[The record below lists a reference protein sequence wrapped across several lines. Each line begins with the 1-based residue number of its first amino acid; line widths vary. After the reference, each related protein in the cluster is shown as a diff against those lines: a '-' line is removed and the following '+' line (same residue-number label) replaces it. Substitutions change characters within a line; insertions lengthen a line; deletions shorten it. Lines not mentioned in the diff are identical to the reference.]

1 MGRPAASR
9 PQRDT
14 DGRFVLRY
22 LAVCARR
29 LWHRLRLSHLLQHP
43 MRLFGLLIVL
53 ITGMFLPCIVM
64 DDNGATY
71 TGFGSLFTAYAFAG
85 VIVTVLLQRAELQE
99 QRKELRAQ
107 RIELEGQKRE
117 LEIQNRT
124 AQLQRF
130 ENSFFNLLNIF
141 KGTLYTIKNKNIF
154 PTEKDFPDLLPDE
167 YCTTSQQYFKKT
179 SRCLHIANAGYDET
193 ISYLKKDLSNLS
205 YDTKVFLKNYHLI
218 INFIIS
224 CELFKTN
231 NGQEYI
237 YINTVNNL
245 LTNNEFLLIII
256 DAICFPD
263 KIKIINKYHLL
274 SNFSLE
280 EDDLPEYFYV
290 LFFAPQAFG
299 DDYEEYIRLNG
310 LQGKTLEDFLQQ

>member
-1 MGRPAASR
+1 MARSAASR
-9 PQRDT
+9 PRRDT
-14 DGRFVLRY
+14 DGRFVLRR

-43 MRLFGLLIVL
+43 MRLFVLLIVL

-130 ENSFFNLLNIF
+130 ENSFFHLLDKFSDTVKELQKSQESQNDIEYIDKIDNIKKYFSTIHKKIAKDNINNTISDINNNKQDIF
-141 KGTLYTIKNKNIF
+141 KILPTISKRFLFEYYEIIDFIYTHDAFSKNKNEISKYTSILNLILTNSEYF
-154 PTEKDFPDLLPDE
+154 LLFYDAIRDD
-167 YCTTSQQYFKKT
+167 KK
-179 SRCLHIANAGYDET
+179 IN
-193 ISYLKKDLSNLS
+193 
-205 YDTKVFLKNYHLI
+205 I
-218 INFIIS
+218 IN
-224 CELFKTN
+224 ELHLFSR
-231 NGQEYI
+231 YS
-237 YINTVNNL
+237 
-245 LTNNEFLLIII
+245 
-256 DAICFPD
+256 
-263 KIKIINKYHLL
+263 LL
-274 SNFSLE
+274 SKSHPPCK
-280 EDDLPEYFYV
+280 PEHI
-290 LFFAPQAFG
+290 LFFSPQAFSE
-299 DDYEEYIRLNG
+299 DYEEYIERHG
-310 LQGKTLEDFLQQ
+310 LQGKTLEDFLQ

>member
-1 MGRPAASR
+1 MARPAASR
-9 PQRDT
+9 PRRDT

-29 LWHRLRLSHLLQHP
+29 LWHRLHWSHLLQHP
-43 MRLFGLLIVL
+43 MRLFVLLMVL

-130 ENSFFNLLNIF
+130 ENSFFHLIENFKTTAKEYQNSTFSKGNPEICSEFVYFIFNKRMNIKIKCIRNELKSIF
-141 KGTLYTIKNKNIF
+141 KFFPTRVKKFIIEYNQIVNFIYNHDAFLKNKNEIN
-154 PTEKDFPDLLPDE
+154 K
-167 YCTTSQQYFKKT
+167 Y
-179 SRCLHIANAGYDET
+179 
-193 ISYLKKDLSNLS
+193 ISILNL
-205 YDTKVFLKNYHLI
+205 Y
-218 INFIIS
+218 
-224 CELFKTN
+224 
-231 NGQEYI
+231 
-237 YINTVNNL
+237 
-245 LTNNEFLLIII
+245 LTNSEYALLFY
-256 DAICFPD
+256 DAIRD
-263 KIKIINKYHLL
+263 DKKIKIINELHL
-274 SNFSLE
+274 FSRYSL
-280 EDDLPEYFYV
+280 LNKSHPPCKPEHI
-290 LFFAPQAFG
+290 LFFSPQAFG
-299 DDYEEYIRLNG
+299 EDYEEYIERHG
-310 LQGKTLEDFLQQ
+310 LQGKTLKDFLQ

>member
-9 PQRDT
+9 PRRDT
-14 DGRFVLRY
+14 DVRFVLRY

-43 MRLFGLLIVL
+43 MRLFVLLMVL

-130 ENSFFNLLNIF
+130 ENSFFHLLTNFKSTTNKIDTTSIHKSIGKFSLSNKNLIENFLDAVYIKF
-141 KGTLYTIKNKNIF
+141 ETASKRCLLEYYELIYFIYTHDAFIKNKN
-154 PTEKDFPDLLPDE
+154 DM
-167 YCTTSQQYFKKT
+167 FK
-179 SRCLHIANAGYDET
+179 Y
-193 ISYLKKDLSNLS
+193 ISILNL
-205 YDTKVFLKNYHLI
+205 
-218 INFIIS
+218 
-224 CELFKTN
+224 
-231 NGQEYI
+231 
-237 YINTVNNL
+237 L
-245 LTNNEFLLIII
+245 LTNSEYTLLFY
-256 DAICFPD
+256 DAIRD
-263 KIKIINKYHLL
+263 DRKIKIINELHL
-274 SNFSLE
+274 FSRYSLLNE
-280 EDDLPEYFYV
+280 SHPPLKPEHV
-290 LFFAPQAFG
+290 LFFSPEAFG
-299 DDYEEYIRLNG
+299 EDYEEYIRRHG
-310 LQGKTLEDFLQQ
+310 LQGKTLEDFLQY

>member
-9 PQRDT
+9 PRRDT
-14 DGRFVLRY
+14 DVRFVLRY

-43 MRLFGLLIVL
+43 MRLFVLLIVL

-130 ENSFFNLLNIF
+130 ENSFFHLIDKFSNTVKELKEF
-141 KGTLYTIKNKNIF
+141 KGIPETTVYGTTVSHSRISLYQAINRTIVKSKFKNIQHDIQNIYKNFPTISKRFFFEYYSIIHFTYAHDAFSKNK
-154 PTEKDFPDLLPDE
+154 TEISKYISILNLP
-167 YCTTSQQYFKKT
+167 
-179 SRCLHIANAGYDET
+179 
-193 ISYLKKDLSNLS
+193 
-205 YDTKVFLKNYHLI
+205 
-218 INFIIS
+218 
-224 CELFKTN
+224 
-231 NGQEYI
+231 
-237 YINTVNNL
+237 
-245 LTNNEFLLIII
+245 LTNSEYALLFY
-256 DAICFPD
+256 DAIRD
-263 KIKIINKYHLL
+263 DKKIKIINELHL
-274 SNFSLE
+274 FSRYSL
-280 EDDLPEYFYV
+280 LNKSHPPCKPEHI
-290 LFFAPQAFG
+290 LFFSPQAFG
-299 DDYEEYIRLNG
+299 EDYKEYIERHG
-310 LQGKTLEDFLQQ
+310 LQGKTLEDFLQ

>member
-1 MGRPAASR
+1 MARPAASR

-14 DGRFVLRY
+14 DVRFVLRY

-29 LWHRLRLSHLLQHP
+29 LWHRLHLSHLLQHP
-43 MRLFGLLIVL
+43 MRLFVLLMVL

-130 ENSFFNLLNIF
+130 ENSFFHLLTKLSNTVEELQKAQGIQESSRHPTVTVIYTL
-141 KGTLYTIKNKNIF
+141 TLYDTINKKLANSKSIDIKNIINNTYKIL
-154 PTEKDFPDLLPDE
+154 PT
-167 YCTTSQQYFKKT
+167 
-179 SRCLHIANAGYDET
+179 I
-193 ISYLKKDLSNLS
+193 LKKFLFEYYEVINFIYTHDA
-205 YDTKVFLKNYHLI
+205 FLKNKDE
-218 INFIIS
+218 INKYIS
-224 CELFKTN
+224 IL
-231 NGQEYI
+231 
-237 YINTVNNL
+237 NL
-245 LTNNEFLLIII
+245 SLTNSEYALLFY
-256 DAICFPD
+256 DAIRD
-263 KIKIINKYHLL
+263 DKKIKIINELHL
-274 SNFSLE
+274 FSRYSLLNE
-280 EDDLPEYFYV
+280 SHPPCKPEHI
-290 LFFAPQAFG
+290 LFFSPQAFG
-299 DDYEEYIRLNG
+299 EDYKEYIERHG
-310 LQGKTLEDFLQQ
+310 LQGKTLEDFLQ

>member
-1 MGRPAASR
+1 MGHPAASR
-9 PQRDT
+9 PRRDT
-14 DGRFVLRY
+14 DGRFVLRR

-130 ENSFFNLLNIF
+130 ENSFF
-141 KGTLYTIKNKNIF
+141 
-154 PTEKDFPDLLPDE
+154 
-167 YCTTSQQYFKKT
+167 
-179 SRCLHIANAGYDET
+179 
-193 ISYLKKDLSNLS
+193 
-205 YDTKVFLKNYHLI
+205 HL
-218 INFIIS
+218 
-224 CELFKTN
+224 
-231 NGQEYI
+231 
-237 YINTVNNL
+237 
-245 LTNNEFLLIII
+245 
-256 DAICFPD
+256 
-263 KIKIINKYHLL
+263 
-274 SNFSLE
+274 
-280 EDDLPEYFYV
+280 
-290 LFFAPQAFG
+290 
-299 DDYEEYIRLNG
+299 
-310 LQGKTLEDFLQQ
+310 LEDFKFTTNVLQGHESRFGIPALPCSSTVYRMVTENRNKDLKHIKIYMENLFIKFPTAIKKDSF

>member
-9 PQRDT
+9 PRRDT
-14 DGRFVLRY
+14 DVRFVLRY

-43 MRLFGLLIVL
+43 MRLFVLLMVL

-130 ENSFFNLLNIF
+130 ENSFFHLLTNFKSTTNKIDTTSIHKSIGKFSLSNKNLIENFLDAVYIKF
-141 KGTLYTIKNKNIF
+141 ETASKRFLLEYYEIIYFIYTHDAFIKNKN
-154 PTEKDFPDLLPDE
+154 DM
-167 YCTTSQQYFKKT
+167 FK
-179 SRCLHIANAGYDET
+179 Y
-193 ISYLKKDLSNLS
+193 ISILNL
-205 YDTKVFLKNYHLI
+205 
-218 INFIIS
+218 
-224 CELFKTN
+224 
-231 NGQEYI
+231 
-237 YINTVNNL
+237 L
-245 LTNNEFLLIII
+245 LTNSEYTLLFY
-256 DAICFPD
+256 DAIRD
-263 KIKIINKYHLL
+263 DRKIKIINELHL
-274 SNFSLE
+274 FSRYSLLNE
-280 EDDLPEYFYV
+280 SHPPLKPEHV
-290 LFFAPQAFG
+290 LFFSPEAFG
-299 DDYEEYIRLNG
+299 EDYEEYIRRHG
-310 LQGKTLEDFLQQ
+310 LQGKTLEDFLQY

>member
-1 MGRPAASR
+1 MARPAASR
-9 PQRDT
+9 LRRDT

-22 LAVCARR
+22 LAVRARR

-43 MRLFGLLIVL
+43 MRLFVLLMVL

-130 ENSFFNLLNIF
+130 ENSFFHLLTKLSNTVEELQKAQGIQESSRHPTVTVIYTL
-141 KGTLYTIKNKNIF
+141 TLYDTINKKLANSKSIDIKNIINNTYKIL
-154 PTEKDFPDLLPDE
+154 PT
-167 YCTTSQQYFKKT
+167 
-179 SRCLHIANAGYDET
+179 I
-193 ISYLKKDLSNLS
+193 LKKFLFEYYEVINFIYTHDA
-205 YDTKVFLKNYHLI
+205 FLKNKDE
-218 INFIIS
+218 INKYIS
-224 CELFKTN
+224 IL
-231 NGQEYI
+231 
-237 YINTVNNL
+237 NL
-245 LTNNEFLLIII
+245 SLTNSEYALLFY
-256 DAICFPD
+256 DAIRD
-263 KIKIINKYHLL
+263 DKKIKIINELHL
-274 SNFSLE
+274 FSRYSL
-280 EDDLPEYFYV
+280 LNKSHPPCKPEHI
-290 LFFAPQAFG
+290 LFFSPQAFG
-299 DDYEEYIRLNG
+299 EDYEEYIERHG
-310 LQGKTLEDFLQQ
+310 LQGKTLEDFLQ

>member
-9 PQRDT
+9 PRRDT
-14 DGRFVLRY
+14 DVRFVLRY

-43 MRLFGLLIVL
+43 MRLFVLLMVL

-130 ENSFFNLLNIF
+130 ENSFFHLLTKLSNTVEELQKAQGIQESSRHPTVTVIYTL
-141 KGTLYTIKNKNIF
+141 TLYDTINKKLANSKSIDIKNIINNTYKIL
-154 PTEKDFPDLLPDE
+154 PT
-167 YCTTSQQYFKKT
+167 
-179 SRCLHIANAGYDET
+179 I
-193 ISYLKKDLSNLS
+193 LKKFLFEYYEVINFIYTHDA
-205 YDTKVFLKNYHLI
+205 FLKNKDE
-218 INFIIS
+218 INKYIS
-224 CELFKTN
+224 IL
-231 NGQEYI
+231 
-237 YINTVNNL
+237 NL
-245 LTNNEFLLIII
+245 SLTNSEYALLFY
-256 DAICFPD
+256 DAIRD
-263 KIKIINKYHLL
+263 DKKIKIINELHL
-274 SNFSLE
+274 FSRYSL
-280 EDDLPEYFYV
+280 LNKSHPPCKPEHI
-290 LFFAPQAFG
+290 LFFSPQAFG
-299 DDYEEYIRLNG
+299 EDYEEYIERHG
-310 LQGKTLEDFLQQ
+310 LQGKTLEDFLQ

>member
-130 ENSFFNLLNIF
+130 ENSFFHLLTNFKSTTNKIDTTSIHKSIGKFSLSNKNLIENFLDAVYIKF
-141 KGTLYTIKNKNIF
+141 ETASKRFLLEYYEIIYFIYTHDAFIKNKN
-154 PTEKDFPDLLPDE
+154 DM
-167 YCTTSQQYFKKT
+167 FK
-179 SRCLHIANAGYDET
+179 Y
-193 ISYLKKDLSNLS
+193 ISILNL
-205 YDTKVFLKNYHLI
+205 
-218 INFIIS
+218 
-224 CELFKTN
+224 
-231 NGQEYI
+231 
-237 YINTVNNL
+237 L
-245 LTNNEFLLIII
+245 LTNSEYTLLFY
-256 DAICFPD
+256 DAIRD
-263 KIKIINKYHLL
+263 DRKIKIINELHL
-274 SNFSLE
+274 FSRYSLLNE
-280 EDDLPEYFYV
+280 SHPPLKPEHV
-290 LFFAPQAFG
+290 LFFSPEAFG
-299 DDYEEYIRLNG
+299 EDYEEYIRRHG
-310 LQGKTLEDFLQQ
+310 LQGKTLEDFLQY

>member
-14 DGRFVLRY
+14 DGRFVLRR

-43 MRLFGLLIVL
+43 MRLFGLLL
-53 ITGMFLPCIVM
+53 IGITLAFMWCMHKDTGGV
-64 DDNGATY
+64 AY

-130 ENSFFNLLNIF
+130 ENSFFHLLTNFKSTTNKIDTTSIHKSIGKFSLSNKNLIENFLDAVYIKF
-141 KGTLYTIKNKNIF
+141 ETASKRFLLEYYEIIYFIYTHDAFIKNKN
-154 PTEKDFPDLLPDE
+154 DM
-167 YCTTSQQYFKKT
+167 FK
-179 SRCLHIANAGYDET
+179 Y
-193 ISYLKKDLSNLS
+193 ISILNL
-205 YDTKVFLKNYHLI
+205 
-218 INFIIS
+218 
-224 CELFKTN
+224 
-231 NGQEYI
+231 
-237 YINTVNNL
+237 L
-245 LTNNEFLLIII
+245 LTNSEYTLLFY
-256 DAICFPD
+256 DAIRD
-263 KIKIINKYHLL
+263 DRKIKIINELHL
-274 SNFSLE
+274 FSRYSLLNE
-280 EDDLPEYFYV
+280 SHPPLKPEHV
-290 LFFAPQAFG
+290 LFFSPEAFG
-299 DDYEEYIRLNG
+299 EDYEEYIRRHG
-310 LQGKTLEDFLQQ
+310 LQGKTLEDFLQY

>member
-1 MGRPAASR
+1 MNNACASR
-9 PQRDT
+9 WCRRSRIIIKRQWR
-14 DGRFVLRY
+14 RFEK
-22 LAVCARR
+22 
-29 LWHRLRLSHLLQHP
+29 HP
-43 MRLFGLLIVL
+43 MRLFWWLTGI
-53 ITGMFLPCIVM
+53 ITVIFILCIIFTDAKGTV
-64 DDNGATY
+64 Y
-71 TGFGSLFTAYAFAG
+71 TAFGSYFTALAFVG
-85 VIVTVLLQRAELQE
+85 VIVTVLLQRTELQE

-107 RIELEGQKRE
+107 RRELEGQKRE

-141 KGTLYTIKNKNIF
+141 KDTLYTIKNKNIF
-154 PTEKDFPDLLPDE
+154 PSEKDFPDLLPDE
-167 YCTTSQQYFKKT
+167 YCTTPQQYFKNASKY
-179 SRCLHIANAGYDET
+179 LHKSNAGYDKI
-193 ISYLKKDLSNLS
+193 ISFLKRELSCLS
-205 YDTKVFLKNYHLI
+205 YDTKVFLANYHLI

-231 NGQEYI
+231 NNQKYI

-256 DAICFPD
+256 DAICSPD

-310 LQGKTLEDFLQQ
+310 LQGKTLEDFLQ

>member
-14 DGRFVLRY
+14 DVRFVLRY

-130 ENSFFNLLNIF
+130 ENSFFHLVENFKTTVKGYQNSAFSKGNPEICSEFVYFIFNERINIKIKDIRNELKSIF
-141 KGTLYTIKNKNIF
+141 NFFPTHVKKFIIEYNQIVNFIYTHDAFLKNKNEIN
-154 PTEKDFPDLLPDE
+154 KYISILN
-167 YCTTSQQYFKKT
+167 
-179 SRCLHIANAGYDET
+179 LH
-193 ISYLKKDLSNLS
+193 
-205 YDTKVFLKNYHLI
+205 
-218 INFIIS
+218 
-224 CELFKTN
+224 
-231 NGQEYI
+231 
-237 YINTVNNL
+237 
-245 LTNNEFLLIII
+245 LTNSEYALLFY
-256 DAICFPD
+256 DAIRD
-263 KIKIINKYHLL
+263 NQKIKIINELHL
-274 SNFSLE
+274 FSRYSL
-280 EDDLPEYFYV
+280 LNGSHPPCKPEHI
-290 LFFAPQAFG
+290 LFFSPQAFG

-310 LQGKTLEDFLQQ
+310 LQGKTLEDFLQ

>member
-130 ENSFFNLLNIF
+130 ENSFFHLLTKLSNTVEELQKAQGIQESSRHPTVTVIYTL
-141 KGTLYTIKNKNIF
+141 TLYDTINKKLANSKSIDIKNIINNTYKIL
-154 PTEKDFPDLLPDE
+154 PT
-167 YCTTSQQYFKKT
+167 
-179 SRCLHIANAGYDET
+179 I
-193 ISYLKKDLSNLS
+193 LKKFLFEYYEVINFIYTHDA
-205 YDTKVFLKNYHLI
+205 FLKNKDE
-218 INFIIS
+218 INKYIS
-224 CELFKTN
+224 IL
-231 NGQEYI
+231 
-237 YINTVNNL
+237 NL
-245 LTNNEFLLIII
+245 SLTNSEYALLFY
-256 DAICFPD
+256 DAIRD
-263 KIKIINKYHLL
+263 DKKIKIINELHLV
-274 SNFSLE
+274 SRYSL
-280 EDDLPEYFYV
+280 LNKSHPPCKPEHI
-290 LFFAPQAFG
+290 LFFSPQAFG
-299 DDYEEYIRLNG
+299 EDYEEYIERHG
-310 LQGKTLEDFLQQ
+310 LQGKTLEDFLQ